1 MYVEFIFGKYEKLVS
16 IEKILHQFC
25 HMSSYLTAI
34 HLTSTSF
41 FKDNPY
47 FYIINIITMTLL
59 LMAAGS
65 GSRYGK
71 LKQFDELGPKEEFL
85 MEFAIYDAIKN
96 DFKQIV
102 VITKAENV
110 SFLKDY
116 LSEKLP
122 KTIQL
127 DVLAQELTDLP
138 SGVTFTGER
147 KKPWGTAH
155 AVWTARNVI
164 NGPFVVINAD
174 DFYGQSA
181 YKKAA
186 DFMKEDNNAYSL
198 LGYTLK
204 DTLSEHGSVSR
215 GVCKVDGDNLVSVEE
230 RLKIVQTGNGV
241 KDEDTGLEFTGN
253 EQASMNF
260 WVCRPSIF
268 AKIES
273 EFKTFLKDED
283 RIANSELYLPFMI
296 QEMLQAKE
304 IAVKCIPSGGDW
316 FGVTY
321 ASDKEKA
328 MKSLQDKTDNGQYVS
343 PLWN

>member
-1 MYVEFIFGKYEKLVS
+1 
-16 IEKILHQFC
+16 
-25 HMSSYLTAI
+25 
-34 HLTSTSF
+34 
-41 FKDNPY
+41 
-47 FYIINIITMTLL
+47 MTLL

-71 LKQFDELGPKEEFL
+71 LKQFDELGPQEEFL
-85 MEFAIYDAIKN
+85 MEFAIYDALKN
-96 DFKQIV
+96 DFDQIV

-110 SFLKDY
+110 EFLTEY
-116 LSEKLP
+116 LSKKLP
-122 KTIQL
+122 KNIKL
-127 DVLAQELTDLP
+127 NVLAQELTDLP
-138 SGVTFTGER
+138 DGVKFEGER

-186 DFMKEDNNAYSL
+186 DFIRSNDTAYSL

-215 GVCKVDGDNLVSVEE
+215 GVCKVSGDDLLSVQE
-230 RLKIVQTGNGV
+230 RLKLVHKGAIVL
-241 KDEDTGLEFTGN
+241 DEDTGLEFTGE

-260 WVCRPSIF
+260 WICRPSIF

-273 EFKTFLKDED
+273 EFKIFLSDKN
-283 RIANSELYLPFMI
+283 RVANSELYLPFMI

-304 IAVKCIPSGGDW
+304 IEVKCIPSGGDW

-328 MKSLQDKTDNGQYVS
+328 MESLQNKTNQGQYVS

>member
-1 MYVEFIFGKYEKLVS
+1 
-16 IEKILHQFC
+16 
-25 HMSSYLTAI
+25 
-34 HLTSTSF
+34 
-41 FKDNPY
+41 
-47 FYIINIITMTLL
+47 MTLL

-71 LKQFDELGPKEEFL
+71 LKQFDELGPQEEFL
-85 MEFAIYDAIKN
+85 MEFAIYDALKN
-96 DFKQIV
+96 DFDQIV

-110 SFLKDY
+110 DFLTEY

-122 KTIQL
+122 KNIKL
-127 DVLAQELTDLP
+127 NVLAQELTDLP
-138 SGVTFTGER
+138 EGVKFEGER

-186 DFMKEDNNAYSL
+186 DFMRSNDTAYSL

-215 GVCKVDGDNLVSVEE
+215 GVCKVSGDDLLSVQE
-230 RLKIVQTGNGV
+230 RLKLVHKGAIVL
-241 KDEDTGLEFTGN
+241 DEDTGLEFTGE

-260 WVCRPSIF
+260 WICRPSIF

-273 EFKTFLKDED
+273 EFKIFLSDKN
-283 RIANSELYLPFMI
+283 RVANSELYLPFMI

-304 IAVKCIPSGGDW
+304 IEVKCIPSGGDW

-328 MKSLQDKTDNGQYVS
+328 MESLQNKTNQGQYVS

>member
-1 MYVEFIFGKYEKLVS
+1 MEFLKAF
-16 IEKILHQFC
+16 HTF
-25 HMSSYLTAI
+25 
-34 HLTSTSF
+34 
-41 FKDNPY
+41 D
-47 FYIINIITMTLL
+47 IINTEIMTLL

-71 LKQFDELGPKEEFL
+71 LKQFDDLGPNGEFL
-85 MEFAIYDAIKN
+85 MEFAIYDAIQN
-96 DFKQIV
+96 NFEQIV
-102 VITKAENV
+102 VITKKENV
-110 SFLKDY
+110 SFLEEH
-116 LSEKLP
+116 LSKRLP
-122 KTIQL
+122 KTIKL
-127 DVLAQELTDLP
+127 NVLAQELTDLP
-138 SGVTFTGER
+138 NGVTFTGER

-174 DFYGQSA
+174 DFYGQAA

-186 DFMKEDNNAYSL
+186 DFMKADANAYAL

-215 GVCKVDGDNLVSVEE
+215 GVCEVNGDNLVSVQE
-230 RLKIVQTGNGV
+230 RLKLVQKENSIV
-241 KDEDTGLEFTGN
+241 DEDTNLEFTGD

-268 AKIES
+268 DKIES
-273 EFKTFLKDED
+273 EFRLFLKDDD
-283 RIANSELYLPFMI
+283 RIANSELYIPLMI

-304 IAVKCIPSGGDW
+304 IEVKCIPSGGDW

-328 MKSLQDKTDNGQYVS
+328 MNSLKEKSDSGKYPAPIWS
-343 PLWN
+343 

>member
-1 MYVEFIFGKYEKLVS
+1 
-16 IEKILHQFC
+16 
-25 HMSSYLTAI
+25 
-34 HLTSTSF
+34 
-41 FKDNPY
+41 
-47 FYIINIITMTLL
+47 MTLL

-85 MEFAIYDAIKN
+85 MEFAIYDALKN

-102 VITKAENV
+102 VITKKENV
-110 SFLKDY
+110 SFLNEY
-116 LSEKLP
+116 LSERLP
-122 KTIQL
+122 KDIQL
-127 DVLAQELTDLP
+127 DVLAQELTDVP
-138 SGVTFTGER
+138 DGVSFTGER

-174 DFYGQSA
+174 DFYGQIA

-186 DFMKEDNNAYSL
+186 DFMKSDDNAYAL

-215 GVCKVDGDNLVSVEE
+215 GVCKVSGDDLLSVEE
-230 RLKIVQTGNGV
+230 RLKLVQKGDV
-241 KDEDTGLEFTGN
+241 VLDEDTGLEFTGE

-260 WVCRPSIF
+260 WICRTSIF

-273 EFKTFLKDED
+273 EFKIFLNDAD

-304 IAVKCIPSGGDW
+304 IEVKCIPSGGDW

-321 ASDKEKA
+321 ASDKETA
-328 MKSLQDKTDNGQYVS
+328 MDSLQNKTSKGQYVS

>member
-1 MYVEFIFGKYEKLVS
+1 
-16 IEKILHQFC
+16 
-25 HMSSYLTAI
+25 
-34 HLTSTSF
+34 
-41 FKDNPY
+41 
-47 FYIINIITMTLL
+47 MTLL

-85 MEFAIYDAIKN
+85 MEFAIYDALKN
-96 DFKQIV
+96 DFGQIV

-110 SFLKDY
+110 DFLTEY

-122 KTIQL
+122 KNIKL
-127 DVLAQELTDLP
+127 NVLAQELTDLP
-138 SGVTFTGER
+138 EGVKFEGER

-186 DFMKEDNNAYSL
+186 DFIRSNDTAYSL

-215 GVCKVDGDNLVSVEE
+215 GVCKVSGDDLLSVQE
-230 RLKIVQTGNGV
+230 RLKLVHKGAIVL
-241 KDEDTGLEFTGN
+241 DEDTGLEFTGE

-260 WVCRPSIF
+260 WICRPSIF

-273 EFKTFLKDED
+273 EFKIFLNDEN
-283 RIANSELYLPFMI
+283 RVANSELYLPFMI

-304 IAVKCIPSGGDW
+304 IEVKCIPSGGDW

-328 MKSLQDKTDNGQYVS
+328 MESLQNKTNQGQYVS

>member
-1 MYVEFIFGKYEKLVS
+1 
-16 IEKILHQFC
+16 
-25 HMSSYLTAI
+25 
-34 HLTSTSF
+34 
-41 FKDNPY
+41 
-47 FYIINIITMTLL
+47 MTLL

-71 LKQFDELGPKEEFL
+71 LKQFDGLGPKDEFL
-85 MEFAIYDAIKN
+85 MEFAIYDAIQN
-96 DFKQIV
+96 NFEQIV
-102 VITKAENV
+102 IITKAENV
-110 SFLKDY
+110 ADLDEY
-116 LSEKLP
+116 LSARLP
-122 KTIQL
+122 KHIKL
-127 DVLAQELTDLP
+127 SVLAQELTDLP
-138 SGVTFTGER
+138 DGVSFTGER

-164 NGPFVVINAD
+164 SGPFVVINAD
-174 DFYGQSA
+174 DFYGQAA

-186 DFMKEDNNAYSL
+186 DFLKSNDSAYSL

-215 GVCKVDGDNLVSVEE
+215 GVCKVVGDDLVSVNE
-230 RLKIVQTGNGV
+230 RLKLVQKENAV
-241 KDEDTGLEFTGN
+241 LDEDTGLEFTGD

-268 AKIES
+268 TKIEDA
-273 EFKTFLKDED
+273 FRVFLKDEN
-283 RIANSELYLPFMI
+283 RIANSELYLPYMV

-304 IAVKCIPSGGDW
+304 IEVKCIPSGGDW

-321 ASDKEKA
+321 ASDKKMA
-328 MKSLQDKTDNGQYVS
+328 MESLKDKTNQGQYVS